1 MATPGYLTIEGAKQG
16 LITAGNFTEDS
27 VGNIYQE
34 GFEDTILVQSAS
46 HSMALPRDPQSG
58 QPSGQR
64 VHDAFTISKG
74 LDKSSPLLANALA
87 AGEKLTKW
95 ELHLYRTSAQ
105 GIQEHFYTIRLTDA
119 IIVDV
124 DFGLPDCQT
133 AGDLPPQEVISF
145 SYRKIE
151 WEHVCCGTAGY
162 DDWRSLR

>member
-1 MATPGYLTIEGAKQG
+1 MANPGYLRVVGEKQG
-16 LITAGNFTEDS
+16 LITSQNFTEES

-34 GFEDTILVQSAS
+34 GFEDFILVQSAS
-46 HSMALPRDPQSG
+46 HSMTLPRDPQSG

-74 LDKSSPLLANALA
+74 LDKSSPLIANALST
-87 AGEKLTKW
+87 GERLTEW

-105 GIQEHFYTIRLTDA
+105 GTQEHFYTIRLTDA
-119 IIVDV
+119 IIVDI

-133 AGDLPPQEVISF
+133 SGGLPPQEVVSF

-151 WEHVCCGTAGY
+151 WEHVCCGTAGF
-162 DDWRSLR
+162 DDWRNIR